1 MHTSFMTAQTPV
13 PELWRSL
20 APLLPD
26 GFEAA
31 ARSGPRWWWAGRL
44 DVEGLGLGALQ
55 ALATAVSAYA
65 SSSGR
70 RDQVGFASDGA
81 AASFASFAHLR
92 VNGDPVRAFAPLSG
106 FRRSADGWV
115 RLHANYPHHER
126 ALLAALNIS
135 RPEEVDAEVRRRTS
149 ADVEEA
155 VTEHGGLAAA
165 VRTPEQWAA
174 SEPGRAVLH
183 EPWLRLNLE
192 AVEAASLPSGRGG
205 ILAGLRVLD
214 LTRVIAGPSGSR
226 ILGSLGADVLR
237 VDPPATPELEDQ
249 YVDTGFSKR
258 SAVADF
264 GDPDAYRR
272 LREVLER
279 ADVVLTAYR
288 SGGLSRFG
296 LDAATLRADHPGL
309 AVVSLDAWGD
319 HGTWAGRRGFDSI
332 VQAAVGISHLYG
344 STGGDGQWR
353 PGALPV
359 QVLDYA
365 TGLGMSAAAVALV
378 AARARGLSGSAHL
391 SLARTALELM
401 RLPGPPPGTEP
412 MVLEPV
418 LRGCRSDYGDLIFVP
433 PPLLINGL
441 QLEYR
446 WPPPRYGSAALVWS
460 GSDRVD

>member
-1 MHTSFMTAQTPV
+1 MTDQTPV

-20 APLLPD
+20 EPLLPD
-26 GFEAA
+26 GFEPAA
-31 ARSGPRWWWAGRL
+31 WWGSRWWWGGPL

-65 SSSGR
+65 LTSGHPER
-70 RDQVGFASDGA
+70 VSFAAGGA

-92 VNGDPVRAFAPLSG
+92 INGEPVRGFAPLSG

-126 ALLAALNIS
+126 ALLAALNING
-135 RPEEVDAEVRRRTS
+135 PGEVDAEIRRRTS
-149 ADVEEA
+149 ADVEET

-174 SEPGRAVLH
+174 SGPGGAVLH
-183 EPWLRLNLE
+183 EPWLRLDLE
-192 AVEAASLPSGRGG
+192 AAERASLPCGGSG

-237 VDPPATPELEDQ
+237 VDPPGIPELEDQ

-258 SAVADF
+258 STAADF
-264 GDPDAYRR
+264 GDPDAYRK
-272 LREVLER
+272 LCGLLEG

-288 SGGLSRFG
+288 STALSRFG
-296 LDAATLRADHPGL
+296 LHTAALRADHPGV

-319 HGTWAGRRGFDSI
+319 RGAWAGRRGFDSI
-332 VQAAVGISHLYG
+332 VQAAAGISHLYG
-344 STGGDGQWR
+344 NTEEDGERR

-359 QVLDYA
+359 QILDYA
-365 TGLGMSAAAVALV
+365 TGLGMAAAAVALV
-378 AARARGLSGSAHL
+378 AARARGLGGSAHL
-391 SLARTALELM
+391 SLARTAVELM
-401 RLPGPPPGTEP
+401 RLPGPPGGIKPELPEP
-412 MVLEPV
+412 EL
-418 LRGCRSDYGDLIFVP
+418 LTCRSGYGDLIYVP
-433 PPLLINGL
+433 PPLLINGA

-446 WPPPRYGSAALVWS
+446 WPPPRYGSAALVWDYP
-460 GSDRVD
+460 GS